1 MRTWRS
7 AGSGRRRRTRTPH
20 HQRSRRRPRPGEEGP
35 WDVPLPLPPRPVLSL
50 ACDGVSA
57 RGGGVRNGVET
68 GLACLA
74 LTIRSTVPNV
84 ASTAAGVLGGSP
96 LPPFQAAAVDVA
108 WEGGDAGG
116 VSPLTTRRVRASQG
130 PWTRP
135 WAAAAVT
142 SVAVALATAT
152 VTGAPI
158 DAVGTACPAVASLV
172 TADGGRGGGIGRRGR
187 RAVTRSVIILSCY
200 NIMMDH
206 IISCLESQ
214 RFLGGIT
221 FRGNS

>member
-1 MRTWRS
+1 MD
-7 AGSGRRRRTRTPH
+7 GGRRRRTRTRRRR
-20 HQRSRRRPRPGEEGP
+20 RSRRRTGPGEEGP
-35 WDVPLPLPPRPVLSL
+35 RDVALSLPLPQRPSPPPRATAS
-50 ACDGVSA
+50 S
-57 RGGGVRNGVET
+57 RGGGTRGREEI
-68 GLACLA
+68 GLACSA
-74 LTIRSTVPNV
+74 LTIRGAVPNV
-84 ASTAAGVLGGSP
+84 AATAAGMAGGSS
-96 LPPFQAAAVDVA
+96 LPPFQVAAVDVT
-108 WEGGDAGG
+108 WEGDGAGG